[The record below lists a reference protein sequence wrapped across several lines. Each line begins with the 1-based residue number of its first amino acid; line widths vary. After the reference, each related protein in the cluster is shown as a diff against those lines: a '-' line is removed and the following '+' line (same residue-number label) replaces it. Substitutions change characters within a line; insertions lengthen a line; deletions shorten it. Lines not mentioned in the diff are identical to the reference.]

1 MKVMLFQSLYSINF
15 HFRYKLYVHFLSNL
29 HTQVIVRNVQYCYNL
44 VQNVHRL
51 LLLKIANDY

>member
-1 MKVMLFQSLYSINF
+1 MLFQSLYTINF

-29 HTQVIVRNVQYCYNL
+29 HTQVMVRNVQYCYNL